1 MRPWS
6 CRTLLGVP
14 RLSALLNLSRLASAR
29 IAGGW
34 NSHEREVLMP
44 RTPAPLTVEQDHTIG
59 ADLWLVVSYA
69 KTRVVVATFKSD
81 ADARAFVALPAL
93 IDLLKRAATLIEY
106 DPGAKL
112 SDEIAAA
119 LAQVDSPSPTDS

>member
-1 MRPWS
+1 
-6 CRTLLGVP
+6 
-14 RLSALLNLSRLASAR
+14 
-29 IAGGW
+29 
-34 NSHEREVLMP
+34 MP
-44 RTPAPLTVEQDHTIG
+44 RTPAPLTVNEEGGDWGLGWTVL
-59 ADLWLVVSYA
+59 ADGLVIA
-69 KTRVVVATFKSD
+69 KFIEE